1 MLTKVFNL
9 INPEKSTDFQNILS
23 YDDILKECATIIL
36 SGGLV
41 ATPTETVY
49 GLCANALS
57 PDSVKHTYNAKGRP
71 SDNPL
76 IVHIDSYEMLDLV
89 TNNVSDKA
97 KQLMDN
103 FWPGPIT
110 FILPKSEVVPYETTA
125 NLETVAVR
133 FPSNKIMLDLIT
145 TCGVPLSA
153 PSANTSTRPSPT
165 KASHVFEDLQGK
177 IAAIID
183 GGDCDLGVESTVVD
197 MTSDVPVVLRPG
209 FVTYEMIKKILPET
223 RIDSSLVE
231 NLEISNPKS
240 PGMKYKH
247 YAPTCDIFVVTS
259 NIFENIHENINLL
272 ALEALN
278 NNEKVG
284 ILATTQSLKFYDS
297 SKYFVFNLGDRN
309 NLQEI
314 SQNLFNSFRI
324 MEQNNITKV
333 FAEDIGNENE
343 ALAIM
348 NRLKKASGYK
358 ILNF

>member
-1 MLTKVFNL
+1 MLTKVFK
-9 INPEKSTDFQNILS
+9 IDQDNIS
-23 YDDILKECATIIL
+23 DHYDIFKECASIIQ

-76 IVHIDSYEMLDLV
+76 IVHIDSYKMLDLV
-89 TNNVSDKA
+89 AKEVSSDA
-97 KQLMDN
+97 KLLMN
-103 FWPGPIT
+103 KFWPGPLTI
-110 FILPKSEVVPYETTA
+110 ILPKTEVVPVETTA
-125 NLETVAVR
+125 NLDTVAVR
-133 FPSNKIMLDLIT
+133 FPSHEIMLGLIT
-145 TCGVPLSA
+145 ACGVPLSA

-165 KASHVFEDLQGK
+165 KASHVYEDLQNK
-177 IAAIID
+177 INAIID
-183 GGDCDLGVESTVVD
+183 GGDCDFGVESTVID
-197 MTSDVPVVLRPG
+197 MTGEIPVVLRPG
-209 FVTYEMIKKILPET
+209 FVTYEMIKEVLPQT
-223 RIDSSLVE
+223 IMDSSLTK
-231 NLEISNPKS
+231 NIEISSPKS

-259 NIFENIHENINLL
+259 NLFENIHKNINFL
-272 ALEALN
+272 AGEALT

-284 ILATTQSLKFYDS
+284 ILATTQSLEFYDD
-297 SKYFVFNLGDRN
+297 SKFFVLNLGDRN
-309 NLQEI
+309 NLKEI
-314 SQNLFNSFRI
+314 SKNLFDSFRI

-333 FAEDIGNENE
+333 FAEDVGNKNE

-358 ILNF
+358 ILKF

>member
-9 INPEKSTDFQNILS
+9 INQNNILN
-23 YDDILKECATIIL
+23 YDDILKECATIIQK
-36 SGGLV
+36 GGLV

-89 TNNVSDKA
+89 A
-97 KQLMDN
+97 KDVPTDAKILMN
-103 FWPGPIT
+103 KFWPGPLT
-110 FILPKSEVVPYETTA
+110 FILPKTEIVPLETTA

-145 TCGVPLSA
+145 ACKLPLSA

-177 IAAIID
+177 IDAIID
-183 GGDCDLGVESTVVD
+183 GGDCDFGVESTVID
-197 MTSDVPVVLRPG
+197 MTGEFPTVLRPG
-209 FVTYEMIKKILPET
+209 FVTFEMIKEILPSAK
-223 RIDSSLVE
+223 IDSSLVE
-231 NLEISNPKS
+231 NIEIASPKS

-247 YAPTCDIFVVTS
+247 YAPTCDIFVITS
-259 NIFENIHENINLL
+259 DNIKNIQENINLL
-272 ALEALN
+272 AIDALN

-284 ILATTQSLKFYDS
+284 ILATTQTLEFYDS
-297 SKYFVFNLGDRN
+297 TKYFVFNLGDRN

-314 SQNLFNSFRI
+314 SKNLFNSFRI

-333 FAEDIGNENE
+333 YAEDIGNQNE

>member
-1 MLTKVFNL
+1 MLTKVFDLNKP
-9 INPEKSTDFQNILS
+9 NNILD
-23 YDDILKECATIIL
+23 YDDILKECATIIQN
-36 SGGLV
+36 GGLV

-89 TNNVSDKA
+89 AKNVPESA
-97 KQLMDN
+97 KMLMDK
-103 FWPGPIT
+103 FWPGPLT
-110 FILPKSEVVPYETTA
+110 FILPKTEVVPFETTA

-133 FPSNKIMLDLIT
+133 YPSNKIMLDLIT
-145 TCGVPLSA
+145 ACELPLSA

-165 KASHVFEDLQGK
+165 KASHVFDDLQGK
-177 IAAIID
+177 IDAIID
-183 GGDCDLGVESTVVD
+183 GGDCDFGVESTVID
-197 MTSDVPVVLRPG
+197 MTGANPIILRPG
-209 FVTYEMIKKILPET
+209 FVTYEMIKEILPET
-223 RIDSSLVE
+223 SIDSSLIE
-231 NLEISNPKS
+231 NKEISSPKS

-247 YAPTCDIFVVTS
+247 YAPTCDIFVITS
-259 NIFENIHENINLL
+259 TNINNIQKNINLL
-272 ALEALN
+272 AVEAFN
-278 NNEKVG
+278 NNEKIG
-284 ILATTQSLKFYDS
+284 ILATTQTLEFYDS
-297 SKYFVFNLGDRN
+297 SKYFVYNLGDRE

-314 SQNLFNSFRI
+314 SRNLFNSFRI